1 MSHAGSMG
9 SMGPLMLGLLLGVAV
24 GCRPASEGTAKAEN
38 SAAKAA
44 TEPVRV
50 QLVTAA
56 ERARPEFLRVTG
68 QLQGI
73 QDAQV
78 AADTGGKVVDAPVER
93 GSVVERGGVLARV
106 DDRTATLSLKEAE
119 AALALAEARLALAR
133 SESER
138 NAPLVKTKA
147 IAEADYR
154 RLQAE
159 QSVRE
164 ADLASAGAR
173 RDLAAKALSDC
184 VIRAPF
190 AGLVVE
196 RLVQVGEY
204 VRMETVVAR
213 VVDVSRLRLLLNVPE
228 TAAGQ
233 VLEGQS
239 VEFTTTSHPGVV
251 FAGKVRF
258 VGGAVRESARDLI
271 VEAEVDNKDGRLKP
285 GFFAEARVRVG
296 ERRGV
301 MVPAGALRVEG
312 TRRSVFVLEG
322 DLLAERL
329 VEIGE
334 TLEGWV
340 EVRRGLRAG
349 EAVVSDPK
357 REVADGQPAK
367 VAQP

>member
-1 MSHAGSMG
+1 MILS
-9 SMGPLMLGLLLGVAV
+9 LVLGMAA
-24 GCRPASEGTAKAEN
+24 GCRPASEGTPRAGSTGAKPAP
-38 SAAKAA
+38 A
-44 TEPVRV
+44 PVRV

-56 ERARPEFLRVTG
+56 ERGRPEFLRVTG

-73 QDAQV
+73 QDAMV
-78 AADTGGKVVDAPVER
+78 AADTGGKVLEAPVER
-93 GSVVERGGVLARV
+93 GSLVERGGVLVKV
-106 DDRTATLSLKEAE
+106 DARTAALSLREAE
-119 AALALAEARLALAR
+119 AAMALAEARLALAR
-133 SESER
+133 SEIER

-147 IAEADYR
+147 IAEADFR

-173 RDLAAKALSDC
+173 RDLAAKTLDDC

-190 AGLVVE
+190 AGVVVE
-196 RLVQVGEY
+196 RLVQAGEY

-213 VVDVSRLRLLLNVPE
+213 VVDVSRLRLVLNVPE

-233 VLEGQS
+233 VLEGQA
-239 VEFTTTSHPGVV
+239 VEFVTTSHPGVV

-301 MVPAGALRVEG
+301 MVPEGALRVEG
-312 TRRSVFVLEG
+312 TRRSVFVVEK
-322 DLLAERL
+322 DLLVERL
-329 VEIGE
+329 VETGE
-334 TLEGWV
+334 ALEGWV
-340 EVRRGLRAG
+340 ELRRGLRAG
-349 EAVVSDPK
+349 EEVVSDPK
-357 REVADGQPAK
+357 VGVADGLPAK